1 MVGPRDQVSG
11 GSGLLPHF
19 TCNTFAIAHL
29 KPWGLL
35 RGFNWHQVETIHLAQ
50 CTHFADGKT
59 EALRG
64 KVLCLP
70 ALLWRTPE

>member
-1 MVGPRDQVSG
+1 MGLRDQVSRVQ
-11 GSGLLPHF
+11 GSPQF

-35 RGFNWHQVETIHLAQ
+35 GEFNWYQVETIHLAQ
-50 CTHFADGKT
+50 RTHFADGKT

-64 KVLCLP
+64 EGVCVSATT
-70 ALLWRTPE
+70 ALDDS